1 MNRLL
6 QTSFLLIASA
16 VLTGGAVIAAT
27 PPKGD
32 DSVSGPKDL
41 GPGNPARAAG
51 TTKRTIDPVRSGVSE
66 AGWLDALRHVR
77 VTELQAPLITKM
89 VRTYLEQS
97 RVWRQTMAVELDM
110 VVAEIRRIRAAG
122 GDIPPE
128 LSTRVRMIRGAMPRW
143 NATQQ
148 LIISELTPVQL
159 ESLLLEIDRYK
170 AMQLEKR
177 KAENRRRATK
187 NAKKVE
193 PAEGVGR
200 PVVVDSAAKGA
211 EPVAPKPWTFIQ
223 SEVVTPTD
231 PTEPV
236 EPTES
241 AEPADAPAK
250 VDA

>member
-1 MNRLL
+1 
-6 QTSFLLIASA
+6 
-16 VLTGGAVIAAT
+16 
-27 PPKGD
+27 
-32 DSVSGPKDL
+32 
-41 GPGNPARAAG
+41 
-51 TTKRTIDPVRSGVSE
+51 
-66 AGWLDALRHVR
+66 
-77 VTELQAPLITKM
+77 
-89 VRTYLEQS
+89 
-97 RVWRQTMAVELDM
+97 
-110 VVAEIRRIRAAG
+110 
-122 GDIPPE
+122 
-128 LSTRVRMIRGAMPRW
+128 
-143 NATQQ
+143 
-148 LIISELTPVQL
+148 ELTPVQL

-236 EPTES
+236 EPT
-241 AEPADAPAK
+241 DAPAK